1 MAFFVS
7 CFYWWSSD
15 CDRKFDESALAWND
29 ARRKVFEQVSNDKF
43 YKPLEKP
50 IVSQTASKAKTI
62 VNTLFTNGH
71 IDEMTHKWLNSGQ
84 KPPRL
89 PEFYALTKIHKVNP
103 VGRPIVSGSG
113 GPTERISSFVDS
125 LLQPMAKKQ
134 ETVRSGH
141 KLY

>member
-7 CFYWWSSD
+7 CFYWWPGD
-15 CDRKFDESALAWND
+15 CDRKFDDSDLISCALAWND
-29 ARRKVFEQVSNDKF
+29 ARPEVFEQVSNGKF

-50 IVSQTASKAKTI
+50 IVSQTASKVKAI

-84 KPPRL
+84 NLPRI
-89 PEFYALTKIHKVNP
+89 PEFYALTKINIFNP

-113 GPTERISSFVDS
+113 GPTERISSF
-125 LLQPMAKKQ
+125 QC
-134 ETVRSGH
+134 
-141 KLY
+141 